1 MATLG
6 RGALILALLLGIY
19 AAVAAVLGARSR
31 DRRLILSSTRA
42 VYALVGAVLAAD
54 AVFMAAIIG
63 HDFSF
68 VTVAE
73 TSSRKLP
80 TAYLVTSFWASQPG
94 SLLLWLTVLVC
105 FTGAV
110 LYSNRRS
117 NRELMP
123 WVTAILAGTCGF
135 FASMLVF
142 AASPFVTQIAPAD
155 GRGLN
160 PSLQNPY
167 MVAHPPALYLGYVG
181 LAIPFAFCMAALLA
195 RQRDA
200 RWIVSTRRWTLAAWA
215 FLGVGMLLGAH
226 WAYVEV
232 GWGGFWAWDPVE
244 NAALMPWLTATA
256 FLHSVMVQEKK
267 GMLKA
272 WNVVL
277 VSATFVLSIFGT
289 FLTRSGILSSIHAFV
304 SSNVGYWFIGYIAV
318 ILVLATTLLIT
329 RIDILRSD
337 HRMESLVSR
346 EATFLFNNLL
356 FVGLAFAVLW
366 GVTFPLI
373 SEAVTGEK
381 ITVNAPFF
389 NFFVVA
395 FGLPLILL
403 MGIGPVIAWRRA
415 SLRSLRATFGIPFAV
430 GAVSGL
436 GLIVLGYG
444 DHPAGAAAYSLS
456 VFVAIAIVLEFAR
469 GTSARKALAG
479 GSWPGA
485 FVSLVNRNRRRYGGY
500 IAHLAVVIFVI
511 GATGATAYS
520 TVHEAVLA
528 PGQTMQARNYTLAF
542 DGVTRRT
549 GANFEERS
557 AVVRVSKNGKPVGTL
572 EPGQRAYPAE
582 GQTSNEVSIRTDW
595 RNGEDLFLIL
605 DSARADGT
613 VKLKV
618 LINPLVNLLWIA
630 ALVFVIGA
638 GVAAWPDGREAR
650 RLARRYADATI
661 IREA

>member
-1 MATLG
+1 
-6 RGALILALLLGIY
+6 
-19 AAVAAVLGARSR
+19 
-31 DRRLILSSTRA
+31 
-42 VYALVGAVLAAD
+42 
-54 AVFMAAIIG
+54 
-63 HDFSF
+63 
-68 VTVAE
+68 
-73 TSSRKLP
+73 
-80 TAYLVTSFWASQPG
+80 
-94 SLLLWLTVLVC
+94 
-105 FTGAV
+105 
-110 LYSNRRS
+110 
-117 NRELMP
+117 
-123 WVTAILAGTCGF
+123 
-135 FASMLVF
+135 
-142 AASPFVTQIAPAD
+142 
-155 GRGLN
+155 
-160 PSLQNPY
+160 
-167 MVAHPPALYLGYVG
+167 
-181 LAIPFAFCMAALLA
+181 
-195 RQRDA
+195 
-200 RWIVSTRRWTLAAWA
+200 
-215 FLGVGMLLGAH
+215 MLLGAH

-277 VSATFVLSIFGT
+277 VSVTFVLSIFGT

-304 SSNVGYWFIGYIAV
+304 SSNVGYWFIAYIAV

-329 RIDILRSD
+329 RIDLLRSE

-403 MGIGPVIAWRRA
+403 MGVGPVIAWRRA
-415 SLRSLRATFGIPFAV
+415 SLRSLRATFGIPFAI
-430 GAVSGL
+430 GAAAGL

-444 DHPAGAAAYSLS
+444 DHPAGTAAYSLS
-456 VFVAIAIVLEFAR
+456 VFVAVAIVLEFAR

-511 GATGATAYS
+511 GATGATAYA
-520 TVHEAVLA
+520 TVHEAVLQ
-528 PGQTMQARNYTLAF
+528 PGQTMQVRNYTLAF

-557 AVVRVSKNGKPVGTL
+557 AVVQVSKNGKFVGTL

-605 DSARADGT
+605 DSARADGS

-661 IREA
+661 TREA